1 MPTPKKILK
10 YLLKGL
16 ISSSLISAGTFF
28 PVYFVSDDMSL
39 ADILSVNLFLIP
51 CLTVVMAF
59 VLIVCDYRILRIKE
73 RNKWLWRERK
83 QKRDPF
89 NYDPRNHGI

>member
-1 MPTPKKILK
+1 MLTLKKILK

-16 ISSSLISAGTFF
+16 ISSTLISAGTFL
-28 PVYFVSDDMSL
+28 PVYFISDDMSM

-59 VLIVCDYRILRIKE
+59 VLIVCDYRMLNLREK
-73 RNKWLWRERK
+73 NKWLWRERK

-89 NYDPRNHGI
+89 NYDPRDHGI